1 MHTLKRMGLW
11 AHENSAPHWFRNF
24 PRTRRTYQQTVYY
37 TFLLFSLVI
46 FLENYKTLLVDQSFI
61 SWYLFYTFGQLNSS
75 AKNGK
80 RKIDCLFLLL
90 YFALFPYQTRP
101 SNRLFN
107 ETFVHNWIWSL
118 RNNLFF
124 RYHQQVQTV
133 ILKKICATGKQT
145 RNGSFALI
153 KRD

>member
-101 SNRLFN
+101 WTYLTRHLYINGFDRL
-107 ETFVHNWIWSL
+107 ETIFSFVIISKSRLLFWRKYVRLESRRGMGPSL
-118 RNNLFF
+118 L
-124 RYHQQVQTV
+124 
-133 ILKKICATGKQT
+133 
-145 RNGSFALI
+145 
-153 KRD
+153 